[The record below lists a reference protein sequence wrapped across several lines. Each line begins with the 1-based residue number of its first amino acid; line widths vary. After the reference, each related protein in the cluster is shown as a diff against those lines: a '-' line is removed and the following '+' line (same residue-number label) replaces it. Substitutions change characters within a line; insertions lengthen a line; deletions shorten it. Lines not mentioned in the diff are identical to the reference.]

1 MKKILLSLA
10 LLATVFSA
18 RATDYTDQLSVAI
31 NGVAAPAQTTTITVD
46 DKGDGTYDFSLK
58 DFRFGEV
65 SVGDI
70 TLNSVRG
77 VDQNGVVYLAASE
90 PVHVNLGGVM
100 PLDLT
105 VTLRGELRDNK
116 SRLYASMDIPVTML
130 NQTVNVVFGRG
141 YQLPNSGFEDY
152 QDYTVDIVD
161 MTTYT
166 PTTTTVKEPLYWH
179 SFASATGDYQAAA
192 VAFANP
198 FTWQSP
204 VVRNG
209 AAGSSSL
216 MLTSSNVM
224 GFQIANGTVTTGRM
238 NCGSMTA
245 DDPANHAEMVVSDD
259 SLDAHGDP
267 YYVLLNGQPD
277 SLTLWYAFKQG
288 TPVAE
293 HPYAT
298 VDAVITDGTYYQ
310 DPEDSATVY
319 NNKSSRAQDKQIATT
334 FTEGT
339 PVWKRLSVPFSV
351 IDKNVD
357 PKAILVTI
365 STNADAGQGSID
377 TLYVDDVNLVYNDP
391 QNVDINFGTAN
402 GIVTPDD
409 ITVTYDGALGAR
421 VVKDLKQDGDDV
433 IATVTVYNGDLTK
446 EIAKKS
452 HVYKNTTTGIS
463 GVSTTADKAIETYD
477 ISGRRVDDNARHG
490 VFIIRT
496 TGGKT
501 VKVVRK

>member
-58 DFRFGEV
+58 NFSFSGV

-166 PTTTTVKEPLYWH
+166 PTTTT
-179 SFASATGDYQAAA
+179 
-192 VAFANP
+192 
-198 FTWQSP
+198 
-204 VVRNG
+204 
-209 AAGSSSL
+209 
-216 MLTSSNVM
+216 
-224 GFQIANGTVTTGRM
+224 
-238 NCGSMTA
+238 
-245 DDPANHAEMVVSDD
+245 
-259 SLDAHGDP
+259 
-267 YYVLLNGQPD
+267 GQ
-277 SLTLWYAFKQG
+277 
-288 TPVAE
+288 
-293 HPYAT
+293 
-298 VDAVITDGTYYQ
+298 TD
-310 DPEDSATVY
+310 
-319 NNKSSRAQDKQIATT
+319 I
-334 FTEGT
+334 
-339 PVWKRLSVPFSV
+339 
-351 IDKNVD
+351 
-357 PKAILVTI
+357 
-365 STNADAGQGSID
+365 
-377 TLYVDDVNLVYNDP
+377 
-391 QNVDINFGTAN
+391 FG
-402 GIVTPDD
+402 
-409 ITVTYDGALGAR
+409 
-421 VVKDLKQDGDDV
+421 
-433 IATVTVYNGDLTK
+433 
-446 EIAKKS
+446 
-452 HVYKNTTTGIS
+452 NTTTVYKDRYGNNR
-463 GVSTTADKAIETYD
+463 GKSTT
-477 ISGRRVDDNARHG
+477 
-490 VFIIRT
+490 
-496 TGGKT
+496 GKT
-501 VKVVRK
+501 DIFGNTTTKHDGNTTTTNIWTW